1 MTMADVETCVRL
13 RLPIVTVVFNDC
25 SLSLIQM
32 AQARRGLADVG
43 VRYGK
48 INFGMAAEALG
59 AWGRRVASLDE
70 LGAAVAEGRGTGRP
84 VVIDVPVDP
93 AEYRMHS
100 APPTVT

>member
-1 MTMADVETCVRL
+1 M
-13 RLPIVTVVFNDC
+13 TVVFNDC
-25 SLSLIQM
+25 SLSLIQV
-32 AQARRGLADVG
+32 AQARRGLANVG

-48 INFGMAAEALG
+48 INFGAAAEAFG
-59 AWGRRVASLDE
+59 AWGRRVTSLDE
-70 LGAAVAEGRGTGRP
+70 LGAAVDEGRGTGRP